1 MVLNMRERFAV
12 LLFWSRSILVVIT
25 TCILA
30 PDAMGQQCERPS
42 KESKMEKEKGSESKN
57 VLGQPLQQC
66 GCNPMTGFYR
76 DGFCE
81 TGARDLGSHTVCAV
95 MTEEFLT
102 FTKSRGN
109 DLSTPAPQF
118 NFLGLKSGDRW
129 CLCVTRW
136 KEAYDVG
143 VAPPVILEATHEKA
157 LEVASINELRGSGVQ

>member
-1 MVLNMRERFAV
+1 MRELVSGA
-12 LLFWSRSILVVIT
+12 SIAFQGIVMAIA

-30 PDAMGQQCERPS
+30 PNAMGQQCERPS
-42 KESKMEKEKGSESKN
+42 KESKMEKEEKTQSKN

-102 FTKSRGN
+102 FTKKRGN
-109 DLSTPAPQF
+109 DLSTPAPHF
-118 NFLGLKSGDRW
+118 NFPGLKSGDRW
-129 CLCVTRW
+129 CLCVSRW
-136 KEAYDVG
+136 KEAYDAG
-143 VAPPVILEATHEKA
+143 VAPPVILDATHERA
-157 LEVASINELRGSGVQ
+157 LEVASLEELRGSVVQ

>member
-1 MVLNMRERFAV
+1 MVVNMRERFAV
-12 LLFWSRSILVVIT
+12 LLFWSRSIVVVIT

-42 KESKMEKEKGSESKN
+42 EESKMEKEKGSESKN

-81 TGARDLGSHTVCAV
+81 TGARDLGRHTVCAV

-102 FTKSRGN
+102 FTKTRGN

-118 NFLGLKSGDRW
+118 NFHGLKSGDRW

-136 KEAYDVG
+136 KEAYDAG
-143 VAPPVILEATHEKA
+143 VAPRVILEATHEKA